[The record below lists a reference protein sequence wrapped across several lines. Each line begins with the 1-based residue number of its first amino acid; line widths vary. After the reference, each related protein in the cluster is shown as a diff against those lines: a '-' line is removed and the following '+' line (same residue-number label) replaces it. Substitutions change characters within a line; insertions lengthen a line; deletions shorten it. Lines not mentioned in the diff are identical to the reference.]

1 MKKNILFIIGLALSS
16 NALVANST
24 VNQVLGITAENQPKQ
39 VVVSKIEK
47 EYIAPKKSTIKNPNI
62 NRLMKYTKIKRTP
75 QKETAYGLKIGYK
88 ISKNISVS
96 VDVLAQV
103 DIRNSKIKSK
113 EANLQFALSL

>member
-24 VNQVLGITAENQPKQ
+24 VNQVLGITAKNQPKQ

-96 VDVLAQV
+96 VDILAQV

>member
-39 VVVSKIEK
+39 IVVSKTEK
-47 EYIAPKKSTIKNPNI
+47 RYIAPKKSPIKNPNI
-62 NRLMKYTKIKRTP
+62 NKLMKYTKIKRTP

-103 DIRNSKIKSK
+103 DIQNSKIKSK